1 MHTLA
6 YVAGMGAGHGHG
18 HGIGAGASAS
28 ASGRYGRRLAIA
40 LGVLAAF
47 FVLEV
52 VVGLFTSSLA
62 LLSDAGHMF
71 TDVLG
76 IGMALAATT
85 AAGRAGSSDRRTF
98 GLYRAEV
105 LAALANAVLLFAV
118 AGWVLVEAV
127 QRFAEPPEVAGLPI
141 MLTAA
146 AGLVANLVVFAML
159 RSGARESLNV
169 RGAYLEVLADT
180 LGSVGVL
187 IAGAVTLLFGWR
199 YADPVV
205 AIGIGLFVLPRTWS
219 LGRQAVRILVQ
230 AAPAD
235 VDVAAVR
242 SELAGLDGV
251 LDVHDVHV
259 WTLTSGMEVGSA
271 HLEIDGECDPGTV
284 LSAAQALLTS
294 RHRLAHFT
302 LQVEPPGARMR
313 CDELSW

>member
-1 MHTLA
+1 
-6 YVAGMGAGHGHG
+6 MGSGHGHG
-18 HGIGAGASAS
+18 HGHGADAVAAGS
-28 ASGRYGRRLAIA
+28 ASGRYVRRLAIS
-40 LGVLAAF
+40 LGLLTAF
-47 FVLEV
+47 LVLEV
-52 VVGLFTSSLA
+52 VVGLATSSLA

-85 AAGRAGSSDRRTF
+85 AARQARRTDRHTF

-105 LAALANAVLLFAV
+105 LAALANAVLLFVV

-127 QRFAEPPEVAGLPI
+127 QRFASPPDVPGLPL

-146 AGLVANLVVFAML
+146 AGLLANLVVFAML
-159 RSGARESLNV
+159 RSGAKESLNV

-180 LGSVGVL
+180 VGSVGVL

-199 YADPVV
+199 YADPIV

-235 VDVAAVR
+235 IDVAAVR
-242 SELAGLDGV
+242 SELAALEGV
-251 LDVHDVHV
+251 QDVHDVHV

-271 HLEIDGECDPGTV
+271 HLRVGAECDPALV
-284 LSAAQALLTS
+284 LSAAQDLLT
-294 RHRLAHFT
+294 RNHRLAHFT
-302 LQVEPPGARMR
+302 VQVEPPGTRAGCR
-313 CDELSW
+313 ELSW